1 MADFIKRAR
10 RGERAALESLLAG
23 HLALVYRFVA
33 SRVGPGDP
41 ELEDIVQETLI
52 GAAGSIGQLRG
63 DDEPA
68 LVRWLLSIAQHKV
81 ADNLR
86 RRADRRDDP
95 FDEAPGIVALS
106 GDSTEV
112 LALAVGRR
120 REVREA
126 LRGLTSEQEEV
137 LIMKF
142 AMGYTN
148 VEIAAITGRTE
159 GAIKSLQHRGLASL
173 GRRLKTTEEEWTGRT
188 S

>member
-1 MADFIKRAR
+1 M
-10 RGERAALESLLAG
+10 
-23 HLALVYRFVA
+23 
-33 SRVGPGDP
+33 
-41 ELEDIVQETLI
+41 VQETLI

-68 LVRWLLSIAQHKV
+68 LVRWLLSIARHKV
-81 ADNLR
+81 ADSLR
-86 RRADRRDDP
+86 RRASRRDEP
-95 FDEAPGIVALS
+95 FVEAPGIVDLAA
-106 GDSTEV
+106 DSAESV
-112 LALAVGRR
+112 ALAAGRR

-137 LIMKF
+137 LVLKF

-159 GAIKSLQHRGLASL
+159 GAIKSLQHRGLARL
-173 GRRLKTTEEEWTGRT
+173 GRQLRTTEQEWTGRT